1 MQTSR
6 SPVTPPFPYTRNAR
20 SCLNLASHNS
30 SNLLPGHEAKGWR
43 LLLPLLSGAGRG
55 GCGKAQ
61 PKHGVCPGPQS
72 VPVGHRGR
80 MSFPEPGLIHRPV
93 ASQQVR
99 LSDAEPGRTYTGT
112 YSLLWDVSPNG
123 KQQGVV
129 RICHKYLLAKTSIS
143 PTVVRS
149 P

>member
-1 MQTSR
+1 M
-6 SPVTPPFPYTRNAR
+6 
-20 SCLNLASHNS
+20 
-30 SNLLPGHEAKGWR
+30 
-43 LLLPLLSGAGRG
+43 GAE
-55 GCGKAQ
+55 AQ
-61 PKHGVCPGPQS
+61 PKYGVCPGPQS
-72 VPVGHRGR
+72 VPAGRRGR
-80 MSFPEPGLIHRPV
+80 MIFPKPGLIHRP
-93 ASQQVR
+93 AAAQQVQ

-143 PTVVRS
+143 LTVVRS